1 MKMREKI
8 KRYLTV
14 TRIKRA
20 LSARVISVI
29 VTTLVGWAVTGN
41 PYIGLSIG
49 AVDMLIK
56 LGLYYLHETLW
67 ERKMTKD
74 IKNIKKKYKKKN
86 KVSLKEEKVLT

>member
-29 VTTLVGWAVTGN
+29 ITTIVGWLVTGN

-56 LGLYYLHETLW
+56 IGIYYLHETLW

-74 IKNIKKKYKKKN
+74 IKKIKNKYK
-86 KVSLKEEKVLT
+86 

>member
-8 KRYLTV
+8 KWYLTV

-29 VTTLVGWAVTGN
+29 ITTIVGWLVTGN

-56 LGLYYLHETLW
+56 IGIYYLHETWW

-74 IKNIKKKYKKKN
+74 IKQIKNKYK
-86 KVSLKEEKVLT
+86 

>member
-86 KVSLKEEKVLT
+86 KVSLREEKVLT